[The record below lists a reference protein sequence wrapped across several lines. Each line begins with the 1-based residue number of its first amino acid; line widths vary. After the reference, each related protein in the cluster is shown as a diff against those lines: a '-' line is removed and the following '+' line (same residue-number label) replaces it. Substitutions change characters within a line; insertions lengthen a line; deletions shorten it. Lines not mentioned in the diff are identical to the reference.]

1 MPENQQDRLIGLMSD
16 GCWHS
21 TQELVEKVGHRFSA
35 PMHRLRQR
43 DYKFEKRPVENRQN
57 EYRLVM

>member
-1 MPENQQDRLIGLMSD
+1 MPENQQDRLIRLMSD

-35 PMHRLRQR
+35 PMHLLRQR
-43 DYKFEKRPVENRQN
+43 GYKFEKRPVEKR
-57 EYRLVM
+57 